1 MKHTNHIRLMV
12 VDDHPAFRMGLIALI
27 ESQADMKVA
36 AEIGNGLEVV
46 ETYRR
51 AQPDVVL
58 MDLRMPGLS
67 GVEAIIALRKEFPQ
81 SRVIVLTTY
90 DNDEDLFRACQSGA
104 LAYLLKDT
112 PTEEIVGTIRAVF
125 AGQQR
130 LTPAVA
136 DRLKKR
142 SKREELSLREM
153 DVLQYLVKGRSNKE
167 IGAALFISEDTVK
180 SHMKSLFAKLGVND
194 RTGAVIV
201 AIREGIVHLD

>member
-1 MKHTNHIRLMV
+1 MV

-27 ESQADMKVA
+27 ESQPDMVVA
-36 AEIGNGLEVV
+36 AEIGNGLEAV

-58 MDLRMPGLS
+58 MDLRLPGMS
-67 GVEAIIALRKEFPQ
+67 GVEAIIALRKEFPAC
-81 SRVIVLTTY
+81 RVIVLTTY
-90 DNDEDLFRACQSGA
+90 DNDEDLYRACQSGA
-104 LAYLLKDT
+104 FSYLLKDT
-112 PTEEIVGTIRAVF
+112 PTDEIVGTIRAVF

-130 LTPAVA
+130 LSPDVA

-167 IGAALFISEDTVK
+167 IGASLFISEDTVK
-180 SHMKSLFAKLGVND
+180 SHMKSLFVKLGVND

-201 AIREGIVHLD
+201 AIRDGIVHLE